1 MALLTKFG
9 IDCSRVVDIIES
21 YTQERRAK
29 EKSGK
34 SKGVEGEGGP
44 DSLNTSG
51 EIQGIEWGEET
62 DEDDDEEVRKT
73 DDADFDDFEVDAP
86 NRKKISSSAA
96 AGASNINERSVG
108 SYC

>member
-9 IDCSRVVDIIES
+9 IHCSRVVDIIES

-34 SKGVEGEGGP
+34 SKGVEGGEGGP

-62 DEDDDEEVRKT
+62 DEDEEVRKT

-96 AGASNINERSVG
+96 AGASNINERCVG

>member
-1 MALLTKFG
+1 MIARK
-9 IDCSRVVDIIES
+9 VVTS
-21 YTQERRAK
+21 GLYTQERRAK

-34 SKGVEGEGGP
+34 SKGGGDGEGGP

-62 DEDDDEEVRKT
+62 DEDEEVRKT

-108 SYC
+108 N

>member
-1 MALLTKFG
+1 MNFP
-9 IDCSRVVDIIES
+9 
-21 YTQERRAK
+21 QERRAK

-34 SKGVEGEGGP
+34 SKGVEGGEGGP

-62 DEDDDEEVRKT
+62 DEDEDEDEEVRKT

>member
-9 IDCSRVVDIIES
+9 IHCSRVVDIIES

-34 SKGVEGEGGP
+34 SRVEGGEGGP

-62 DEDDDEEVRKT
+62 DEDEDEEVRKT
-73 DDADFDDFEVDAP
+73 DDAGLVT
-86 NRKKISSSAA
+86 NSILL
-96 AGASNINERSVG
+96 
-108 SYC
+108 C